1 MGKIELRAWVYTRK
15 QLSDALGNEDI
26 SLVYCPIGLI
36 DKALENDKEKI
47 VISPPEYLADCEEQ
61 VKLRLKELYEIG
73 FRLAVAH
80 TVGHIEL
87 LKNIGF
93 TIYGGNRLNCTNSIT
108 ADFLSEQGIKDI
120 ILSPELTVKRINSI
134 SSEIKKGILAYGYL
148 PLMINR
154 RCPINNGK
162 PCNTKNCG
170 RKLTD
175 RLGNTL
181 DVICYENTVEILNS
195 EPLIISDKLRDFN
208 TYFFVLR
215 FTVEAEINPIISAY
229 KNGEKMDIKKYTR
242 GLYYRGVE

>member
-108 ADFLSEQGIKDI
+108 ADFLSKQGIKDI

-134 SSEIKKGILAYGYL
+134 SSENKKGILAYGYL

>member
-1 MGKIELRAWVYTRK
+1 MKITELRAWVYTRK

-26 SLVYCPIGLI
+26 SLVYCPIRLI
-36 DKALENDKEKI
+36 DKSLENDKERII
-47 VISPPEYLADCEEQ
+47 VSPPEYLADCEEK
-61 VKLRLKELYEIG
+61 VKQRLKELYDSG

-87 LKNIGF
+87 LKAVGF
-93 TIYGGNRLNCTNSIT
+93 SVFGGNRLNCANSNT
-108 ADFLSEQGIKDI
+108 ANYLKAEGLEDI

-134 SSEIKKGILAYGYL
+134 SSEIKRGILAYGYL

-170 RKLTD
+170 RKITD
-175 RLGNTL
+175 RLGNKL
-181 DVICYENTVEILNS
+181 DVICYQNMVEILNS
-195 EPLIISDKLRDFN
+195 EPLILSDRLRDFDID
-208 TYFFVLR
+208 YSVLR

-229 KNGEKMDIKKYTR
+229 KNGDKMDIKKFTR

>member
-15 QLSDALGNEDI
+15 QLSDALLNNSI

-36 DKALENDKEKI
+36 DKSLENDKDKI
-47 VISPPEYLADCEEQ
+47 IISPPEYLADCEEQ
-61 VKLRLKELYEIG
+61 VKQRLKELYDSG
-73 FRLAVAH
+73 FRCAVAH

-87 LKNIGF
+87 LKSIGF
-93 TIYGGNRLNCTNSIT
+93 TIYGGNRLNCTNSNT
-108 ADFLSEQGIKDI
+108 ADFLGEEGVEDI

-134 SSEIKKGILAYGYL
+134 SPKIKRGILAYGYL

-170 RKLTD
+170 RQLTD
-175 RLGNTL
+175 RLGNKL
-181 DVICYENTVEILNS
+181 DVICSENMVEILNS
-195 EPLIISDKLRDFN
+195 EPLILSDKLSDFD
-208 TYFFVLR
+208 TDFLVLR
-215 FTVEAEINPIISAY
+215 FTVETEINPIIEAY
-229 KNGEKMDIKKYTR
+229 INGEKMDIKKFTR